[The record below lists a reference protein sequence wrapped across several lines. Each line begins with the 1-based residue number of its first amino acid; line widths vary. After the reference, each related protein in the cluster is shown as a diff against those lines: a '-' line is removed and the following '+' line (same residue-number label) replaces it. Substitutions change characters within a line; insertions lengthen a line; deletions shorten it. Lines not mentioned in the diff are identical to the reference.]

1 MKSKFLQISFI
12 FIIIYFCLLANEAAY
27 SQTDKDKVSNNEQA
41 QSYFIAGKT
50 AELKFNYYDALQ
62 NYQTALKYDKAAGI
76 YFAVANLQFTLDKFD
91 DALNSIN
98 SALRISPN
106 DITYLEL
113 KAGILRAQ
121 EKYSKAAETYETI
134 ISRNPDYTYGLYS
147 LARMYQ
153 HLNQPE
159 KAIRIY
165 EKITEEIGYDF
176 DVLKRMY
183 EIYFDNKEYEK
194 CIETLSAIL
203 KIYPFDTIYK
213 KQLAA
218 LYVLIGRN
226 DEAEKLYTEILIIDP
241 KDKEILTELTKIY
254 FTQNEMEKGFDKF
267 RKILGKDSLSYEE
280 KAQLGEIYYNLIA
293 QDSEAI
299 MIAKNIFTNVN
310 ENYPDKWLPYYFLG
324 AIDIINKDFD
334 AYPAK
339 FEQALQIA
347 DTAKDALLQ
356 IGYVYFTQNKLPEAE
371 NALSKAVRLFPED
384 FQANYFFG
392 LVLQRKGDEPT
403 AIKYFEY
410 AVERNSN
417 DMGLLSTLAMAYDNQ
432 KMYDQSDEMHEKA
445 LQLDPESALILN
457 NYAYQLSER
466 GSKLDKALVM
476 SKKAVQKEPKN
487 ASYLDTIGW
496 VYYKL
501 KKYEE
506 AKSYILQSLQV
517 NGNSAVV
524 NDHMGDIYNAL
535 GDKQNARKYW
545 QKALDLDS
553 DNVFIKNKLEII

>member
-1 MKSKFLQISFI
+1 MNRKFLYISYI
-12 FIIIYFCLLANEAAY
+12 FIILYFCLFVNQDSY
-27 SQTDKDKVSNNEQA
+27 SQTDDDKVSKNEQA

-76 YFAVANLQFTLDKFD
+76 YFAIANLQFTLEKPD

-98 SALRISPN
+98 SALRISPT
-106 DITYLEL
+106 DLTYLEL
-113 KAGILRAQ
+113 KANILRIQ
-121 EKYSKAAETYETI
+121 EKYDKAAETYEMI
-134 ISRNPDYTYGLYS
+134 IRQDPDYTYGLYS

-153 HLNQPE
+153 HMNQPE
-159 KAIRIY
+159 KAIKIY

-183 EIYFDNKEYEK
+183 EIYFDKKEYEK

-203 KIYPFDTIYK
+203 KIYPFDNVYK

-218 LYVLIGRN
+218 LYLLVGRN

-254 FTQNEMEKGFDKF
+254 FIQNEVEKGFEKF

-293 QDSEAI
+293 QDREALV
-299 MIAKNIFTNVN
+299 IAKNIFINVN
-310 ENYPDKWLPYYFLG
+310 ENYSDRWLPYYFLG

-334 AYPAK
+334 AYQLK
-339 FEQALQIA
+339 FEKALQIA

-356 IGYVYFTQNKLPEAE
+356 IGYVYFTQDKIPEAE
-371 NALSKAVRLFPED
+371 DALAKAVRLFPDD
-384 FQANYFFG
+384 FQANYFYG

-410 AVERNSN
+410 ATEKNPN
-417 DMGLLSTLAMAYDNQ
+417 DLGVLSTLALAYDNQ
-432 KMYDQSDEMHEKA
+432 KMYDQSDAAHEKA
-445 LQLDPESALILN
+445 LSLDPESALILN
-457 NYAYQLSER
+457 NFAYQLSER

-476 SKKAVQKEPKN
+476 AKKAVQKEPKN

-524 NDHMGDIYNAL
+524 NEHLGDIYSAM

-545 QKALDLDS
+545 QKALDLS
-553 DNVFIKNKLEII
+553 PENAAIKNKLELS

>member
-1 MKSKFLQISFI
+1 MNRKFLYVSYI
-12 FIIIYFCLLANEAAY
+12 FIILYFCLFVNQDSY
-27 SQTDKDKVSNNEQA
+27 SQTDDDKVSKNEQA

-76 YFAVANLQFTLDKFD
+76 YFAIANLQFTLEKPD

-98 SALRISPN
+98 SALRISPT
-106 DITYLEL
+106 DLTYLEL
-113 KAGILRAQ
+113 KANILRIQ
-121 EKYSKAAETYETI
+121 EKYDKAAETYEMI
-134 ISRNPDYTYGLYS
+134 IRQDPDYTYGLYS

-153 HLNQPE
+153 HMNQPE
-159 KAIRIY
+159 KAIKIY
-165 EKITEEIGYDF
+165 ERITEEIGYDF

-183 EIYFDNKEYEK
+183 EIYFDKKEYEK

-203 KIYPFDTIYK
+203 KIYPFDNVYK

-218 LYVLIGRN
+218 LYLLVGRN

-254 FTQNEMEKGFDKF
+254 FIQNEVEKGFEKF

-293 QDSEAI
+293 QDREALV
-299 MIAKNIFTNVN
+299 IAKNIFTNVN
-310 ENYPDKWLPYYFLG
+310 ENYSDRWLPYYFLG
-324 AIDIINKDFD
+324 AIDIINKDLD
-334 AYPAK
+334 AYPLK
-339 FEQALQIA
+339 FEKALQIA

-356 IGYVYFTQNKLPEAE
+356 IGYVYFTQDKIPEAE
-371 NALSKAVRLFPED
+371 DALAKAVRLFPDD
-384 FQANYFFG
+384 FQANYFYG

-410 AVERNSN
+410 AAEKNPN
-417 DMGLLSTLAMAYDNQ
+417 DLGVLSTLALAYDNQ
-432 KMYDQSDEMHEKA
+432 KMYDQSDATHEKA
-445 LQLDPESALILN
+445 LSIDPESALILN
-457 NYAYQLSER
+457 NFAYQLSER

-476 SKKAVQKEPKN
+476 AKKAVQKEPKN

-524 NDHMGDIYNAL
+524 NDHLGDIYSAM

-545 QKALDLDS
+545 QKALDLS
-553 DNVFIKNKLEII
+553 PENAAIKNKLEIS